1 MVTVCVALGIAHSSG
16 DSVALGI
23 VHSGGDSLALGIVH
37 SSGDSPCSVKY
48 SSFFPS
54 LKGSQF
60 QYLSL
65 SQN

>member
-37 SSGDSPCSVKY
+37 SSGDSPCGVRY
-48 SSFFPS
+48 SSFS
-54 LKGSQF
+54 C
-60 QYLSL
+60 
-65 SQN
+65 